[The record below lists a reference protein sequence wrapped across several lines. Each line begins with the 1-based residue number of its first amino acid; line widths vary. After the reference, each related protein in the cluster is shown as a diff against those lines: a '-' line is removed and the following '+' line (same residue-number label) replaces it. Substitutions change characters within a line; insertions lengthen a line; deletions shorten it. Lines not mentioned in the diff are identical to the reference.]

1 MEKEEAE
8 GRKARHDEV
17 QEVVSL
23 GFDARRGIVS
33 EKKAILERIRME
45 TWEELTDIKVKFDD
59 QENQRRIIEENNR
72 LDRYDALQI

>member
-17 QEVVSL
+17 EEVVSL

-45 TWEELTDIKVKFDD
+45 TWEVKFDD